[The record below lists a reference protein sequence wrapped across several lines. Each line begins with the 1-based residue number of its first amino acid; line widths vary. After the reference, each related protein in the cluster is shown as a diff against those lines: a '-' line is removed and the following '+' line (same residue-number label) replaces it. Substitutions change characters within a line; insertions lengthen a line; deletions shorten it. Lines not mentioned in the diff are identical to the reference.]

1 MGNPN
6 IQILLSTYNGEK
18 YLEEQLDS
26 LLTQKNVNIHI
37 LIRDDGS
44 KDNTVFIL
52 HKYASEYPSKISV
65 TTGSN
70 LGVKQSFYE
79 LLSIASSEYDYY
91 AFCDQDDVWLSN
103 KLSNAVQKLQEIK
116 NEPGMYC
123 SSTQMVNEQLEPIKV
138 WPTKPRK
145 KLSLYNSLI
154 ENTCVGCTI
163 VLNPEASKLIKQN
176 PPEIMDNMIMHDWWM
191 YLTISAL
198 GKVVFDTNPGILYRQ
213 HQNNVLGGAS
223 ESFFIK
229 WINRVK
235 RFWNGK
241 NHYIL
246 STQAHEFLKVFN
258 KQLNKQQIAE
268 IERLLLSGQKNIVI
282 RFVYTMNTKL
292 YRQSKIDNVV
302 FKILFVLGKV

>member
-1 MGNPN
+1 MDNPN

-26 LLTQKNVNIHI
+26 LLAQENVSIQI

-79 LLSIASSEYDYY
+79 LLSMASSEYDYY

-103 KLSNAVQKLQEIK
+103 KLSNAIYKLQEIR

-138 WPTKPRK
+138 WPTQPSK

-163 VLNPEASKLIKQN
+163 VLNPEAMKLIKQN
-176 PPEIMDNMIMHDWWM
+176 PPEIIDNMIMHDWWM
-191 YLTISAL
+191 YLAISAL

-223 ESFFIK
+223 ESFLMK
-229 WINRVK
+229 WINRAK
-235 RFWNGK
+235 RFWKGK

-246 STQAHEFLKVFN
+246 SIQAQEFLKVFYE
-258 KQLNKQQIAE
+258 QLNEQQKDE
-268 IERLLLSGQKNIVI
+268 IERLLRSGHKNIAM
-282 RFVYTMNTKL
+282 RFFYIMNTKL
-292 YRQSKIDNVV
+292 YRQSNIDNVV
-302 FKILFVLGKV
+302 FKLLFVLGKV

>member
-1 MGNPN
+1 MANPN

-26 LLTQKNVNIHI
+26 LLAQKNVNIHI

-65 TTGSN
+65 TTGAN

-79 LLSIASSEYDYY
+79 LLSISSSEYDYY

-103 KLSNAVQKLQEIK
+103 KLSNAIYKLQEIR

-123 SSTQMVNEQLEPIKV
+123 SSTQMVNEQLEPTKV
-138 WPTKPRK
+138 WPTQPSKE
-145 KLSLYNSLI
+145 LSLYNSLI

-163 VLNPEASKLIKQN
+163 VLNPEAMKLIKQN

-191 YLTISAL
+191 YLAISAL

-223 ESFFIK
+223 ESLFMK
-229 WINRVK
+229 WISRVN
-235 RFWNGK
+235 RFWSGK

-246 STQAHEFLKVFN
+246 SNQAQEFLKIFYE
-258 KQLNKQQIAE
+258 QLNKQQKAE
-268 IERLLLSGQKNIVI
+268 IERLLLSGQKNIAM
-282 RFVYTMNTKL
+282 RFVYIMNTKL
-292 YRQSKIDNVV
+292 YRQSNIDNVV
-302 FKILFVLGKV
+302 FKLLFVLGKV

>member
-1 MGNPN
+1 MSNLN

-26 LLTQKNVNIHI
+26 LLAQENVNIHI

-52 HKYASEYPSKISV
+52 HKYASEYSSKISV
-65 TTGSN
+65 ITGSN

-79 LLSIASSEYDYY
+79 LLSMASSEYDYY

-103 KLSNAVQKLQEIK
+103 KLSNAVHKLQEIR

-123 SSTQMVNEQLEPIKV
+123 SSTQMVDEHLEPTKV
-138 WPTKPRK
+138 WPPQPSKE
-145 KLSLYNSLI
+145 LSLYNSLI

-163 VLNPEASKLIKQN
+163 VLNPEAMKLIKQN

-191 YLTISAL
+191 YLTISTL

-229 WINRVK
+229 WISRVK
-235 RFWNGK
+235 RFLKGD

-246 STQAHEFLKVFN
+246 SNQAQEFLKIFN
-258 KQLNKQQIAE
+258 EQLNKQQKAE
-268 IERLLLSGQKNIVI
+268 IERLLLSGQKNIAM
-282 RFVYTMNTKL
+282 RFIYIMSTKL